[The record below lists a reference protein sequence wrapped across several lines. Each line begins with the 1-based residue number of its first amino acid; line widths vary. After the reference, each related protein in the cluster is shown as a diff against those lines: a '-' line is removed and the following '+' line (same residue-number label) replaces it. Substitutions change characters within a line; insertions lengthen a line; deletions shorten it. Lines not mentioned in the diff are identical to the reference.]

1 MDEKY
6 DGVKDWDNV
15 LEHYAKLNRYYED
28 SRNTL
33 ASEILADNDK
43 KDARKNKIIFSLVAI
58 IVFLIV
64 GLIALNIYWIYQW
77 NSYDYVSQDGEGYNY
92 YNADVEGDVMNGAD
106 N

>member
-58 IVFLIV
+58 IVFFDCWADSFKHLLDLPV
-64 GLIALNIYWIYQW
+64 EQLRLCIAGW
-77 NSYDYVSQDGEGYNY
+77 
-92 YNADVEGDVMNGAD
+92 
-106 N
+106 